1 MSGYV
6 RIGGP
11 SEVLPRAR
19 SGILELLR
27 CRRRGSGL
35 SSASTV
41 PPRLGGYMAGES
53 AQREYERRRSAR
65 RQHMRKRWPL
75 AVVVV
80 VGAGIA
86 GAFLPAMLTGAAGA
100 PSPGPSL
107 GLGLMLGIVAALR
120 LLIPP
125 QSEVAWRQGAEGE
138 RVVEAALDALV
149 AHGAVIL
156 HDRRMPKS
164 RANIDHIAVTP
175 AGVFTVDAK
184 RYSGKLEARARGREL
199 WVGGRNRSKLLE
211 QANRQAQAVEQA
223 LRAAGVTAPVRPAL
237 CFVGTE
243 FPLLFAP
250 TEVGG
255 VVITG
260 PRKLRRH
267 LMPAGADRLSPSAVR
282 KVASVLDDAFP
293 PAGSPAK
300 PTARSAPQ
308 PRPQPKVKP
317 PPVALSG
324 RESSADRGPA
334 PCPRCGAEM
343 VRRNR
348 KSDGEPFLGC
358 STFPKCR
365 GTMQL
370 PTGGDAR

>member
-1 MSGYV
+1 
-6 RIGGP
+6 
-11 SEVLPRAR
+11 
-19 SGILELLR
+19 
-27 CRRRGSGL
+27 
-35 SSASTV
+35 
-41 PPRLGGYMAGES
+41 MAGES
-53 AQREYERRRSAR
+53 AQHEYERRRTTR
-65 RQHMRKRWPL
+65 RQRILEHWPL

-80 VGAGIA
+80 VGAVVA
-86 GAFLPAMLTGAAGA
+86 GAFLPTMLTGAAGA
-100 PSPGPSL
+100 PSPGPSI
-107 GLGLMLGIVAALR
+107 GLGLMLGIVAALK

-138 RVVEAALDALV
+138 RTVGAVLDALV
-149 AHGAVIL
+149 ADGAVIL

-164 RANIDHIAVTP
+164 RANIDHIAVTT

-211 QANRQAQAVEQA
+211 QAARQAQVVDQA
-223 LRAAGVTAPVRPAL
+223 LRAAGVSAPVRPAL
-237 CFVGTE
+237 GFVGTE

-250 TEVGG
+250 TEING
-255 VVITG
+255 VVITA

-267 LMPAGADRLSPSAVR
+267 LMPAGAERLSPSVVR
-282 KVASVLDDAFP
+282 EVASVLDDAFP

-300 PTARSAPQ
+300 PTARSTPQ
-308 PRPQPKVKP
+308 PRPRPKAVKP
-317 PPVALSG
+317 SPVAPPG
-324 RESSADRGPA
+324 RESLATGQPT

-365 GTMQL
+365 GTMPL
-370 PTGGDAR
+370 PTRGDAR